1 MKDNLAVRWWTPVS
15 LRAVVSF
22 GWISLVIA
30 LFMCAVS
37 WMRGDDSGLTTAFMV
52 VIANSVIVFIL
63 PEDVPARPVP
73 EKFALFL
80 VSGVSMTV
88 LSLSYILHRAD
99 SSVGLTLVDY
109 WTAAPSM
116 LVGAAAVIAASR
128 SSRWFMGKASTE
140 EALNGLARSRRHS
153 GAIIQTAKQ
162 IVLIHLGIF
171 AILPPLWTVMLSLSP
186 GNSLSMDF
194 SISTATLEHYEK
206 MWGSERFWGWF
217 WNSIIVSVA
226 TTIFGLTIAFP
237 AAYGFSRYRFYGR
250 KIGLFMFLIVQMFPG
265 ALILVPYFI
274 VMKGL
279 GLLNTYAGLVVA
291 YSVTALPLC
300 VWLMKG
306 FFDTIPRE
314 LEEAARVDG
323 CSQMQIFS
331 RIIFPLSLPAV
342 AVTCLFSFL
351 AAWNEY
357 LLALTF
363 LSDTDRY
370 TLPVGLAS
378 MVSSAQAGDSYWGDF
393 AAASILISIPVVL
406 LFITFQRYL
415 VDGMVAGAVKG

>member
-1 MKDNLAVRWWTPVS
+1 
-15 LRAVVSF
+15 
-22 GWISLVIA
+22 
-30 LFMCAVS
+30 
-37 WMRGDDSGLTTAFMV
+37 
-52 VIANSVIVFIL
+52 
-63 PEDVPARPVP
+63 
-73 EKFALFL
+73 
-80 VSGVSMTV
+80 MTV
-88 LSLSYILHRAD
+88 LSTNYLFHR
-99 SSVGLTLVDY
+99 SGTNIGLTLVDY
-109 WTAAPSM
+109 WMASPSLVVGTAA
-116 LVGAAAVIAASR
+116 VAAAIK
-128 SSRWFMGKASTE
+128 SSRWFMGKATTS
-140 EALNGLARSRRHS
+140 EALEGLARTKRHT
-153 GAIIQTAKQ
+153 GRITQTAKQ
-162 IVLIHLGIF
+162 IVLLHLGIF
-171 AILPPLWTVMLSLSP
+171 AILPPIWTIMLSLSP

-194 SISTATLEHYEK
+194 SLSTATLEHYRK
-206 MWGSERFWGWF
+206 MWESDRFWGWL
-217 WNSIIVSVA
+217 WNSIVVSVA
-226 TTIFGLTIAFP
+226 TTIFGLTVAFP
-237 AAYGFSRYRFYGR
+237 AAYGFSRYRFHGR
-250 KIGLFMFLIVQMFPG
+250 KLGLFMFLIVQMFPG

-274 VMKGL
+274 VMKGF
-279 GLLNTYAGLVVA
+279 GLLNTYVGLVVA

-323 CSQMQIFS
+323 CSQLQIFT

-406 LFITFQRYL
+406 LFVMFQRYL

>member
-1 MKDNLAVRWWTPVS
+1 
-15 LRAVVSF
+15 
-22 GWISLVIA
+22 
-30 LFMCAVS
+30 
-37 WMRGDDSGLTTAFMV
+37 MRGDDHGTTLSIMAL
-52 VIANSVIVFIL
+52 IANTVIVWIL

-73 EKFALFL
+73 EKFGLFL
-80 VSGVSMTV
+80 VCGVSMAI
-88 LSLSYILHRAD
+88 LSVIYLSHR
-99 SSVGLTLVDY
+99 SSTTIGLTLVDY
-109 WTAAPSM
+109 WMASPSM
-116 LVGAAAVIAASR
+116 IVGAAAVVAAVK
-128 SSRWFMGKASTE
+128 SSRWFMGRATTS
-140 EALNGLARSRRHS
+140 EALEGLARSKRHT
-153 GAIIQTAKQ
+153 GRITQAAKQ
-162 IVLIHLGIF
+162 IVLLHLGIF
-171 AILPPLWTVMLSLSP
+171 AVLPPLWTIMLSLSP

-194 SISTATLEHYEK
+194 SISSATLEHYRK
-206 MWGSERFWGWF
+206 MWESERFWGWL
-217 WNSIIVSVA
+217 WNSIVVSVA
-226 TTIFGLTIAFP
+226 TTIFGLTVAFP
-237 AAYGFSRYRFYGR
+237 AAYGFSRYRFHGR

-274 VMKGL
+274 VMKGF
-279 GLLNTYAGLVVA
+279 GLLNTYIGLVIA

-323 CSQMQIFS
+323 CSQIQIFT

-406 LFITFQRYL
+406 LFIMFQRYL